1 MINMKTKNIYDNSK
15 EEKVTKNSKYEG
27 KKGIILGTYNDLPDY
42 YKDNEY
48 IRKGYLLYCDSIIKA
63 LKSLFR
69 LHNESINIW
78 SHLFGAIFFIFLV
91 CYTAIFITNSKTQ
104 FYNVKN
110 GINQIDIIYKN
121 NPYLSNDLLQFF
133 IKNFNVFKFD
143 FNNLNIRK
151 AYKDSF
157 TLLNETI
164 EKMSNHIDNLTSSL
178 RDFIE
183 SLSNRFIDLREKF
196 LDLLLLENLSFGRN
210 KDINIYNCNNR
221 FPKKLKRWPLFIFLI
236 SAILCLTFSATFHL
250 IGCVSKTYHR
260 ILSRFDYG
268 GISLLVAGSCF
279 PPYYYFFYC
288 EKKFCIFYLIFIS
301 IFGITTFCLS
311 LTNNFNSPKM
321 RGFRGKLFLIFGI
334 TAGIPIIHLRIVG
347 NKLNGYDPD
356 LRFLNWY
363 LGGITYIIGGI
374 IYITRFPEIKYPG
387 KFDFFGSSHQL
398 FHIFVVIAAIFH
410 YFGSLD
416 AYYSRFN
423 SLCKQ

>member
-1 MINMKTKNIYDNSK
+1 METKNKYDNSK
-15 EEKVTKNSKYEG
+15 EEKGTINSKYEG

-63 LKSLFR
+63 FKSLFY

-78 SHLFGAIFFIFLV
+78 SHLFGAIFFICLI
-91 CYTAIFITNSKTQ
+91 CYTAIFITNYKTQ
-104 FYNVKN
+104 FYNIKN
-110 GINQIDIIYKN
+110 GINKIDIISKN
-121 NPYLSNDLLQFF
+121 NPYLSNNLLKSF
-133 IKNFNVFKFD
+133 IKYFNIFKFD

-151 AYKDSF
+151 AYKDSV
-157 TLLNETI
+157 TILNETV
-164 EKMSNHIDNLTSSL
+164 EKMSNHIDNLTSSFN
-178 RDFIE
+178 DFIE
-183 SLSNRFIDLREKF
+183 SLSNKFIELREKIF
-196 LDLLLLENLSFGRN
+196 DLIILENLSFGKN
-210 KDINIYNCNNR
+210 KDINIYNSNIR
-221 FPKKLKRWPLFIFLI
+221 FPKKLSRWPIFIFLI
-236 SAILCLTFSATFHL
+236 SAFLCLTLSATFHL
-250 IGCVSKTYHR
+250 IGCVSKTYYK

-268 GISLLVAGSCF
+268 GISLLVTGSCF

-334 TAGIPIIHLRIVG
+334 SAGIPIIHLRIFG

-356 LRFLNWY
+356 LRFLYWY

-410 YFGSLD
+410 YIGALD

-423 SLCKQ
+423 SLCQ

>member
-1 MINMKTKNIYDNSK
+1 METKNIYDNSK

-63 LKSLFR
+63 LKSLFC

-236 SAILCLTFSATFHL
+236 SAILCLTFSATYHL

-334 TAGIPIIHLRIVG
+334 TAGIPVIHLRIVG

>member
-1 MINMKTKNIYDNSK
+1 METKNIYDNSK

-63 LKSLFR
+63 LKSLFC

-334 TAGIPIIHLRIVG
+334 TAGIPVIHLRIVG
-347 NKLNGYDPD
+347 HKLNGYDPD

>member
-1 MINMKTKNIYDNSK
+1 METKNIYDNSK

-63 LKSLFR
+63 LKSLFC

-334 TAGIPIIHLRIVG
+334 TAGIPVIHLRIVG

>member
-1 MINMKTKNIYDNSK
+1 MKTKNIYDNSK

-221 FPKKLKRWPLFIFLI
+221 FPKKLKRWLLFIFLI
-236 SAILCLTFSATFHL
+236 SAILCLTFSATYHL
-250 IGCVSKTYHR
+250 IGCVSKTYR